1 MSDDINKEKLIANMT
16 DNLPVLRAK
25 LSLSQVQLAGKV
37 GISRQTIMN
46 IENKKRGMAWNT
58 FVALLS
64 VFREDNST
72 SDLLEHFGIYT
83 PGLSKYL
90 ISPGRYNSD

>member
-16 DNLPVLRAK
+16 ENLPVLRAK

-58 FVALLS
+58 FVA
-64 VFREDNST
+64 
-72 SDLLEHFGIYT
+72 
-83 PGLSKYL
+83 
-90 ISPGRYNSD
+90 